1 MYFIGEETKTKEG
14 EMTYPMSH
22 FVELKMQEL
31 RHEPRCSDLLTI
43 ALLSSPA
50 SLLLHNFLAS
60 PSGLF
65 RSCPCPF

>member
-1 MYFIGEETKTKEG
+1 MKTKEG

-31 RHEPRCSDLLTI
+31 RLEPRCSGLLTI

-50 SLLLHNFLAS
+50 SLLSFALHNFTAS

-65 RSCPCPF
+65 RNCLCPF